1 MKKQKSSIFVH
12 CSYAELVDV
21 SKIKPHPRNPNRHPK
36 KQIDLL
42 CKILLKHG
50 WRVPLTIS
58 NRSGFLIRG
67 HGRLEAAIKLGQQ
80 RVPVDFQ
87 DYETEADELADVVAD
102 NRIAEL
108 SEMNKGELR
117 DILSELSENIELDS
131 IGFDIESLSEYVN
144 VQDLKASDR
153 IIHARFD
160 EIIVE
165 VTCETEREAETLYTD
180 LKQKGMKC
188 RILTL

>member
-1 MKKQKSSIFVH
+1 MAEKGLKLVKKRDGRLTTFDK
-12 CSYAELVDV
+12 
-21 SKIKPHPRNPNRHPK
+21 SKIANAIFK
-36 KQIDLL
+36 
-42 CKILLKHG
+42 
-50 WRVPLTIS
+50 
-58 NRSGFLIRG
+58 
-67 HGRLEAAIKLGQQ
+67 AAQAVGGDD
-80 RVPVDFQ
+80 R
-87 DYETEADELADVVAD
+87 TMADELADVVAD